1 MVYLATVVDVA
12 VKLKPSVGRIAVM
25 VASGFV
31 PFLAFIVEHRTVEA
45 LKDEADLG

>member
-1 MVYLATVVDVA
+1 MIYLATVVDVA

-31 PFLAFIVEHRTVEA
+31 PFLAFFVEHRTVEA
-45 LKDEADLG
+45 LKGDANVG